1 MQQVASCS
9 KFQGGRAMHCLARA
23 RRRCRVLRRSPCPPH
38 PAGERRGR
46 LSSLPTANCLLYF
59 CFWALPAPRRPR
71 GPRPGAPAS
80 GRGPSRSPWSSGQPA
95 GRRCH
100 SGAGRLSVNQRSV
113 LEAVFGPCRHQP
125 PVDRGRGRGPG
136 RRHIRAWPRP
146 GPLATAERPSAGGS
160 PQLPSYWKG
169 GRVLAGAAAG
179 VVSCAARQRVRPSER
194 GRTDANPGGPALRCW
209 CATIGPPAI
218 CAPQAREREAGRRRR
233 GEQGPREGEGGLL
246 AAPRMLP
253 RAAKTEPPCRGSRED
268 ERRLDNSLCSF

>member
-1 MQQVASCS
+1 M
-9 KFQGGRAMHCLARA
+9 
-23 RRRCRVLRRSPCPPH
+23 RRSPCPPH

-146 GPLATAERPSAGGS
+146 GWAARHGRAAILRGDRLSCLAIGRAGGCWRGRRRGSS
-160 PQLPSYWKG
+160 PARPASGFGLQKG
-169 GRVLAGAAAG
+169 GERTPIRGAPRFGAGARLLAHRRYAPRRRA
-179 VVSCAARQRVRPSER
+179 SEER
-194 GRTDANPGGPALRCW
+194 GGGGGGSR
-209 CATIGPPAI
+209 GR
-218 CAPQAREREAGRRRR
+218 ARERGGCWPPPACCSARQKQNPPAG
-233 GEQGPREGEGGLL
+233 G
-246 AAPRMLP
+246 
-253 RAAKTEPPCRGSRED
+253 AAKTSVAWITVFAVFERPAVVCRG
-268 ERRLDNSLCSF
+268 L